1 MRFHSR
7 SGLGMGAVY
16 LVPAFVYAYGWISA
30 NPHRYFDG
38 AIALLWA
45 ISASLMFI
53 LPFFTYW
60 DFGSDVLRE
69 RRLWRTKTIPWAEVT
84 YVGPW
89 ESASSKW
96 VAIEYERKAP
106 LSDRKR

>member
-1 MRFHSR
+1 M
-7 SGLGMGAVY
+7 V
-16 LVPAFVYAYGWISA
+16 
-30 NPHRYFDG
+30 

-45 ISASLMFI
+45 ISASLMSI
-53 LPFFTYW
+53 LPFLTYW
-60 DFGSDVLRE
+60 DFESDGLRE

-106 LSDRKR
+106 LSDRGRVIVTPARRKAFIAALRQFAPQAEFEI